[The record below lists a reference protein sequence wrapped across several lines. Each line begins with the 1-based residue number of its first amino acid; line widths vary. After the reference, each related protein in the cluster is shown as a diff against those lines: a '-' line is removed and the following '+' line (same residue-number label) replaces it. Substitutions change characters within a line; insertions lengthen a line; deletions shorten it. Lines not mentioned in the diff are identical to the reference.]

1 MIQTRYTQYSENNRT
16 NAVENA
22 ETAPNAAIFYPVRQA
37 CQRNRL
43 LVTLLIVLSLT
54 GSAILATLAILF
66 WPTYTHPFTPY
77 LKWQDAL
84 LATLA
89 YSSFLLLL
97 ASLIVFRFRLACRR
111 AERRGILI
119 LHPQGTLTVR
129 DLSPKNFAGIY
140 RMIGASFTCFLGT
153 LVGLSPCILIG
164 LTLHITAQPL
174 LTVLATAIAIILSLL
189 GLTVTLISAT
199 FLVISLIGARAYA
212 LALGAPHTYL
222 LTTLI
227 SLRIDGLTLTIT
239 YPDRPETLFDLNL
252 LHPHHQRHLLHLLQ
266 QHPPHTHA
274 QPHSPLDQHIAA
286 ALQDSLHR
294 PHVSV

>member
-1 MIQTRYTQYSENNRT
+1 MIQTRYTQYSENNHA
-16 NAVENA
+16 NAVESA

-43 LVTLLIVLSLT
+43 LASLLIILSLL
-54 GSAILATLAILF
+54 GSATLAALAILF

-84 LATLA
+84 LSMLA
-89 YSSFLLLL
+89 FCPFMILVGTAIAIRFLFAL
-97 ASLIVFRFRLACRR
+97 R
-111 AERRGILI
+111 AGYRHGILI
-119 LHPQGTLTVR
+119 LQADRTLTVR

-164 LTLHITAQPL
+164 LTLHITAHPL

-212 LALGAPHTYL
+212 RALGAPHTYL

-266 QHPPHTHA
+266 QHIPHTHT
-274 QPHSPLDQHIAA
+274 QPHSLLDQHITA

-294 PHVSV
+294 PPVSV

>member
-1 MIQTRYTQYSENNRT
+1 MIQTRYAQYSENNRA
-16 NAVENA
+16 NAVETA
-22 ETAPNAAIFYPVRQA
+22 ETAPNAAIFYPIRQA

-43 LVTLLIVLSLT
+43 LSILLIVLSLT

-140 RMIGASFTCFLGT
+140 RMIGASFTTFLGT

-164 LTLHITAQPL
+164 LTLHITTHPL

-212 LALGAPHTYL
+212 RALGAPHTYL

-252 LHPHHQRHLLHLLQ
+252 LHPHHQRHLLYLLQ
-266 QHPPHTHA
+266 QHTPYTHT
-274 QPHSPLDQHIAA
+274 QSHSLFDQHITA
-286 ALQDSLHR
+286 ALQGSLHR
-294 PHVSV
+294 PPVSV

>member
-1 MIQTRYTQYSENNRT
+1 MIQTRYAHYSENNRA
-16 NAVENA
+16 NAVETA
-22 ETAPNAAIFYPVRQA
+22 ETAPNAAIFYPIRQA

-43 LVTLLIVLSLT
+43 LSILLIVLSLS

-164 LTLHITAQPL
+164 LTLHITSHPL

-212 LALGAPHTYL
+212 RALGAPHTYL

-252 LHPHHQRHLLHLLQ
+252 LHPHHQRHLLYLLQ
-266 QHPPHTHA
+266 QHTPHTHA
-274 QPHSPLDQHIAA
+274 QPHSLLDQHITA

-294 PHVSV
+294 PPVSV